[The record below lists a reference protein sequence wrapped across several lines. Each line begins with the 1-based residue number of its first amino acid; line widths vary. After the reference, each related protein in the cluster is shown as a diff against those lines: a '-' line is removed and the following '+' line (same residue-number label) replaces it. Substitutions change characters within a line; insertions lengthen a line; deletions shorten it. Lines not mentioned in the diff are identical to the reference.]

1 MIRGEH
7 VATHDTQPPPRPDSY
22 AMGVREQADKLEG
35 FALRILA
42 RVSELRESAER
53 LEARR

>member
-1 MIRGEH
+1 MNRGEH
-7 VATHDTQPPPRPDSY
+7 VATHDTQRPPSPDHYVS
-22 AMGVREQADKLEG
+22 GVREQADKLEG

-53 LEARR
+53 LERR